1 MDPSL
6 FSLVLAVRKGLT
18 DHEDQRNIT
27 MVFVLSPFPSQPQQ
41 QLSSL
46 SPQGSN

>member
-6 FSLVLAVRKGLT
+6 FSLVLAVREGQ
-18 DHEDQRNIT
+18 EDQRNIT
-27 MVFVLSPFPSQPQQ
+27 KVFVLSPFPSQPQQ